1 MLGGGKCVV
10 IICNS
15 FLIYYRIKM
24 ESHGNKSCQNNDA
37 QKPMKRFSSWI
48 NLNVR
53 DLLSVCLFAA
63 ELKKGESR
71 GPKRSAAF
79 YYFFFSVAGASSELS
94 SDGGRGLLLLVAT
107 TAH

>member
-1 MLGGGKCVV
+1 VLGGGKCVV

-15 FLIYYRIKM
+15 FLICYRIKM
-24 ESHGNKSCQNNDA
+24 ESQGNKSCQNNDA

-63 ELKKGESR
+63 ELKKTKAEGQK
-71 GPKRSAAF
+71 GHAAF
-79 YYFFFSVAGASSELS
+79 SMIFFFSVVRASSEL
-94 SDGGRGLLLLVAT
+94 
-107 TAH
+107 